1 MSETT
6 LRFEAIG
13 TGWELDTALPLEPE
27 TAEAVAACID
37 RFDRTWSRFRDDAFI
52 ARFAAGPVSTAFPD
66 DAREDAVALLDTYR
80 RLHDATAG
88 AVTPFIG
95 TSLERLGY
103 DAAYSLVPQGPAV
116 AAPHWDDVAR
126 WDGEVLETSV
136 PLVIDIGAAG
146 KGRLVDL
153 VADLL
158 RSHGH
163 ESFTVDASGDLRHEH
178 GSRTSDPLR
187 IALEHPYDP
196 SKAIGVATIDD
207 GALCASA
214 TNRRAWGDGLHH
226 VIDGRTGEPTRTV
239 AATWVT
245 AREAMVADGLATALF
260 FTDHETLAEAFTFES
275 VRMFTSGLTDRSVG
289 FPGELFT

>member
-1 MSETT
+1 MSERTT
-6 LRFEAIG
+6 RFEAIG
-13 TGWELDTALPLEPE
+13 TGWELDTVLPLEPE
-27 TAEAVAACID
+27 TAAAVAARID
-37 RFDRTWSRFRDDAFI
+37 RFDRTWSRFRADAFI
-52 ARFAAGPVSTAFPD
+52 ARFTAGPVSTVFPD
-66 DAREDAVALLDTYR
+66 DARDDAVALLDTYR

-103 DAAYSLVPQGPAV
+103 DASYTLVPQGPAL
-116 AAPHWDDVAR
+116 AAPRWDDVAR

-136 PLVIDIGAAG
+136 PLVIDVGAAG

-153 VADLL
+153 VADAL
-158 RSHGH
+158 RRHGH
-163 ESFTVDASGDLRHEH
+163 EAFTIDASGDLRHEH
-178 GSRTSDPLR
+178 GSRAADPIR
-187 IALEHPYDP
+187 VALEHPYDP
-196 SKAIGVATIDD
+196 GKAIGVATIAD

-214 TNRRAWGDGLHH
+214 VNRRAWGDGLHH

-245 AREAMVADGLATALF
+245 APDAMVADGLATALF
-260 FTDHETLAEAFTFES
+260 FSDHATLAEAFAFES
-275 VRMFTSGLTDRSVG
+275 VRMFTTGLTDRSVG

>member
-1 MSETT
+1 M
-6 LRFEAIG
+6 RFEAIG
-13 TGWELDTALPLEPE
+13 TGWEIDTALPLAPE
-27 TAEAVAACID
+27 SAAAVAARID
-37 RFDRTWSRFRDDAFI
+37 RFDRTWSRFRDDSFI
-52 ARFAAGPVSTAFPD
+52 AGFARGPVSTAFPE
-66 DAREDAVALLDTYR
+66 DAREDALALLGTYR
-80 RLHDATAG
+80 LLHDATGG

-103 DAAYSLVPQGPAV
+103 DASYSLVPQGPAL
-116 AAPHWDDVAR
+116 AAPHWDDVAD
-126 WDGEVLETSV
+126 WDGEVLRTSR

-158 RSHGH
+158 REHGH
-163 ESFTVDASGDLRHEH
+163 EAFTIDASGDLRHEH
-178 GSRTSDPLR
+178 GAEAPEPLR

-196 SKAIGVATIDD
+196 RKAIGVATIDD

-214 TNRRAWGDGLHH
+214 TNRRSWGDGLHH

-239 AATWVT
+239 VATWVT
-245 AREAMVADGLATALF
+245 AREAMIADGIATALF
-260 FTDHETLAEAFTFES
+260 FTDHETLAETSAFES
-275 VRMFTSGLTDRSVG
+275 VRMFTSGLTDRSAG

>member
-27 TAEAVAACID
+27 TVEAVAACID

-103 DAAYSLVPQGPAV
+103 DASYSLVPQGPAV
-116 AAPHWDDVAR
+116 AALQSEMAC
-126 WDGEVLETSV
+126 
-136 PLVIDIGAAG
+136 DIGLL
-146 KGRLVDL
+146 GR
-153 VADLL
+153 
-158 RSHGH
+158 S
-163 ESFTVDASGDLRHEH
+163 
-178 GSRTSDPLR
+178 
-187 IALEHPYDP
+187 
-196 SKAIGVATIDD
+196 
-207 GALCASA
+207 
-214 TNRRAWGDGLHH
+214 
-226 VIDGRTGEPTRTV
+226 
-239 AATWVT
+239 
-245 AREAMVADGLATALF
+245 GLAQEGEEGVF
-260 FTDHETLAEAFTFES
+260 
-275 VRMFTSGLTDRSVG
+275 VG
-289 FPGELFT
+289 QAGGRPLG